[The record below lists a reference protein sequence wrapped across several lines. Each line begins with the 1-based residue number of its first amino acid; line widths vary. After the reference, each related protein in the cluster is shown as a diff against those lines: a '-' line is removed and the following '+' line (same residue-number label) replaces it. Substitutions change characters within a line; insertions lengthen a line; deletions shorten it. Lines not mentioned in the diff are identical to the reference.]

1 MTRKPE
7 ARVRYLELEQEER
20 RLARERTSLRP
31 VSETVKKLL
40 KKYAPSHSSDAVD
53 GIQGVRKLWRQVVG
67 VEISQHT
74 LPVRWKEGVLTVNVD
89 SNPLATELKSF
100 GERAI
105 IENLREQ
112 GLDNV
117 HTIHFR
123 NGSSDLNS

>member
-7 ARVRYLELEQEER
+7 AKVRYLELEQEER
-20 RLARERTSLRP
+20 RLERERTSLRP
-31 VSETVKKLL
+31 LSETVKKLL

-74 LPVRWKEGVLTVNVD
+74 LPVRWKEGVLTVTVD
-89 SNPLATELKSF
+89 SNPLATELKAC

>member
-20 RLARERTSLRP
+20 RLERERTSLRP
-31 VSETVKKLL
+31 LSETVKKLL

-53 GIQGVRKLWRQVVG
+53 GIQGVRKLRRQVVG

>member
-20 RLARERTSLRP
+20 RLERERTSLRP
-31 VSETVKKLL
+31 LSETVKKLL

-105 IENLREQ
+105 VENLREQ

-123 NGSSDLNS
+123 NGSSDLIS

>member
-20 RLARERTSLRP
+20 RLERERTSLRP
-31 VSETVKKLL
+31 LSETVKKLL

-117 HTIHFR
+117 HTIPFR

>member
-20 RLARERTSLRP
+20 RLERERTSLRP
-31 VSETVKKLL
+31 LSETVKKLL

-117 HTIHFR
+117 HTIHVR

>member
-20 RLARERTSLRP
+20 RLEREGTSLRP
-31 VSETVKKLL
+31 LSETVKKLL

>member
-1 MTRKPE
+1 LTRKPE

-20 RLARERTSLRP
+20 RLERERTSLRP
-31 VSETVKKLL
+31 LSETVKKLL

>member
-7 ARVRYLELEQEER
+7 AKVRYLELEQEER
-20 RLARERTSLRP
+20 RLERERTSLRP
-31 VSETVKKLL
+31 LSETVKKLL

>member
-20 RLARERTSLRP
+20 RLERERTSLRP
-31 VSETVKKLL
+31 LSETVKKLL

-74 LPVRWKEGVLTVNVD
+74 LPVRWKEGALTVNVD

>member
-20 RLARERTSLRP
+20 RLERERTSLRP
-31 VSETVKKLL
+31 LSETVKKLL

-89 SNPLATELKSF
+89 SNPLATELKAF

>member
-1 MTRKPE
+1 LTRKPE
-7 ARVRYLELEQEER
+7 AKVRYLELEQEER
-20 RLARERTSLRP
+20 RLERERTSLRP
-31 VSETVKKLL
+31 LSETVKKLL

-89 SNPLATELKSF
+89 SNPLATELKAF

>member
-20 RLARERTSLRP
+20 RLERERTSLRP
-31 VSETVKKLL
+31 LSETVKKLL

-67 VEISQHT
+67 VEIFQHT

>member
-20 RLARERTSLRP
+20 RLERERTSLRP
-31 VSETVKKLL
+31 LSETVKKLL

-123 NGSSDLNS
+123 NGSSDLNF

>member
-20 RLARERTSLRP
+20 RLERERTSLRP
-31 VSETVKKLL
+31 LSETVKKLL

>member
-20 RLARERTSLRP
+20 RLERARTSLRP
-31 VSETVKKLL
+31 LSETVKKLL

>member
-7 ARVRYLELEQEER
+7 AKVRYLELEQEER
-20 RLARERTSLRP
+20 RLERERTSLRP
-31 VSETVKKLL
+31 LSETVKKLL

-89 SNPLATELKSF
+89 SNPLATELKAF

>member
-20 RLARERTSLRP
+20 RLERERTSLRP
-31 VSETVKKLL
+31 LSETVKKLL

-123 NGSSDLNS
+123 NGSSDLIS